1 MFSAPGHG
9 NFRLFS
15 SRNVKTETESSKR
28 EEELE
33 NSLEID
39 VSTYKYMLN
48 CLSLS
53 IVLVYKVTECRL

>member
-15 SRNVKTETESSKR
+15 SRNIKTETESSKR

-33 NSLEID
+33 QSLEID
-39 VSTYKYMLN
+39 VSTN
-48 CLSLS
+48 ICLYHYQYNSVDL
-53 IVLVYKVTECRL
+53 VLQGN